1 VKNKTYMIKREK
13 YLNRIRPFID
23 KPVIKVLTGIR
34 RSGKSTLL
42 KQIVEELL
50 EKGIDDF
57 RIIRINK
64 ELMKFDSIKTYQDL
78 YQYVKQKS
86 SDDKQTYY
94 LFVDEVQ
101 EISQW
106 EKAINSFLAESNYDI
121 FISGSNARLLS
132 SDLASLLS
140 GRYIEFPVY
149 TFTFSE
155 FKTIYAQKASV
166 DKSNS
171 VFIDFLKYGGF
182 PGLHHLDWDE
192 TVLRQYL
199 ESIVNTVV
207 LKDIVMR
214 NSIRD
219 VNMLKH
225 IIDFV
230 ASNCGNITSAKKISD
245 FSKSQQRVVSPD
257 TVLAYLEYVMNA
269 LLIHK
274 TKRFDILGK
283 RLLETYEK
291 YFMADIGLSTV
302 LIGNAPDT
310 ISGKLENIVYL
321 ELVSRAYHV
330 TIGKIKDKEI
340 DFIATQNNKKI
351 YVQVTTSVLASEK
364 TLDREYGAFKHLD
377 NHFTKYV
384 ISLDK
389 GSPSVNERGIYWMN
403 IEDFLLKEDLF

>member
-1 VKNKTYMIKREK
+1 MMIKREK
-13 YLNRIRPFID
+13 YLQRIRPFID

-42 KQIVEELL
+42 KQLAEELL
-50 EKGIDDF
+50 ENQIKSSQ
-57 RIIRINK
+57 IIRINK
-64 ELMKFDSIKTYQDL
+64 ELMEFDSIQSYQDL
-78 YQYVKQKS
+78 YHFVSEKT
-86 SDDKQTYY
+86 SDQELSYY

-106 EKAINSFLAESNYDI
+106 EKAINSFLAEGKYDI
-121 FISGSNARLLS
+121 YISGSNARLLS

-149 TFTFSE
+149 SFTYGE
-155 FKTIYAQKASV
+155 FKTIYNQKPSNE
-166 DKSNS
+166 KSDDA
-171 VFIDFLKYGGF
+171 FLDFLHFGGF
-182 PGLHHLDWDE
+182 PGLHHLDWNE
-192 TVLRQYL
+192 SVLRQYL

-219 VNMLKH
+219 VNTLKH

-245 FSKSQQRVVSPD
+245 FSKSQQRTVSSD
-257 TVLAYLEYVMNA
+257 TVMAYLEYAMNA

-274 TKRFDILGK
+274 TRRFDIPGK

-291 YFMADIGLSTV
+291 YFMADIGLSSV
-302 LIGNAPDT
+302 LIGNAPET

-321 ELVSRAYHV
+321 ELVSRAYQV
-330 TIGKIKDKEI
+330 TIGKIRDKEI
-340 DFIATQNNKKI
+340 DFIATQQNKKI
-351 YVQVTTSVLASEK
+351 YIQVTTSILGSDK
-364 TLDREYGAFKHLD
+364 TLEREYGVFDHLD

-384 ISLDK
+384 ISLDRGK
-389 GSPSVNERGIYWMN
+389 PTVNESGIRWMN
-403 IEDFLLKEDLF
+403 IEDFLLKDSYL